1 MPDAQII
8 AQEIYCD
15 ESGFTGNNLLDS
27 QTPYYSYA
35 TVAVSHEEAKE
46 FVERVIKDYK
56 VQANELKFQ
65 KLIRYSRGQKAITH
79 ILKTFH
85 ERMKVVVHHKKYNLA
100 CKFYEY
106 VFEPTISSN
115 NSLFY
120 NINFHRFIG
129 NLLYLEFQQQNK
141 DAKELFENFYQLMKT
156 KNDEGLD
163 YMFGSSTLTETSSY
177 IDMVR
182 TFCISHRDTINEE
195 LESLKGSG
203 VGKWILDLTVTSLA
217 SLLAEWGLQYQQL
230 DVFCDVSKPLQ
241 EEPIIFNAMVNRK
254 DKIFMEIAGK
264 EHPIGFNLAAPIKFV
279 DSKQYPG
286 IQIADVASGIFTYV
300 FQENE
305 KGHYAN
311 YPEEWREYLIKSVSG
326 YSVIPDLEYLD
337 FNQISVQRNFFL
349 LEELVSR
356 SVNQIPLL
364 EEIAEFVQFV
374 TYQLHANRF
383 SIP

>member
-1 MPDAQII
+1 
-8 AQEIYCD
+8 
-15 ESGFTGNNLLDS
+15 
-27 QTPYYSYA
+27 
-35 TVAVSHEEAKE
+35 VSHEEAKE
-46 FVERVIKDYK
+46 FVERVIKDYR

-65 KLIRYSRGQKAITH
+65 KLIKYNNGRKAITH

-120 NINFHRFIG
+120 NINFHKFIG
-129 NLLYLEFQQQNK
+129 NLLYLEFQRKNE
-141 DAKELFENFYQLMKT
+141 DAKELFENFYQLMTT

-163 YMFGSSTLTETSSY
+163 YMFGSSTLTEISPY

-203 VGKWILDLTVTSLA
+203 EWKWILDLTVTSLA
-217 SLLAEWGLQYQQL
+217 HLLAEWGLQYQQL
-230 DVFCDVSKPLQ
+230 DVFCDESKPLKEQ
-241 EEPIIFNAMVNRK
+241 PIFFNAMVNCK
-254 DKIFMEIAGK
+254 DKKSMEIAGK
-264 EHPIGFNLAAPIKFV
+264 KHPITFNLAAPIQFV

-300 FQENE
+300 F
-305 KGHYAN
+305 KGHDAD
-311 YPEEWREYLIKSVSG
+311 YPEEWREYLIKSYSN
-326 YSVIPDLEYLD
+326 YSVIPNLEYLD
-337 FNQISVQRNFFL
+337 SNQISVQRNFLL

-374 TYQLHANRF
+374 TYQLSQIDNRR
-383 SIP
+383 I